1 MERAYAEY
9 AAHQAAELLA
19 IDSPTGFTEQAA
31 VWVQNAFQTLGY
43 DARRTVKGGVLIDL
57 GGSDEADG
65 LLLEAHA
72 DTLGGMVAEIKGT
85 GRLRLTA
92 LGGMRPE
99 NGEAENVRVYTRSG
113 RVIEGTFQLCNASVH
128 VNDDYA
134 GTKRS
139 YDTCEV
145 VLDED
150 VKSASTPGP
159 WVWRQATSSALSP
172 APALRPPAIS
182 RAGSWT
188 ISCPLVFCW
197 AWASI

>member
-57 GGSDEADG
+57 GGSDDADG

-99 NGEAENVRVYTRSG
+99 TARQR
-113 RVIEGTFQLCNASVH
+113 TFGSIPAA
-128 VNDDYA
+128 A
-134 GTKRS
+134 GSLRAPSSCATPPS
-139 YDTCEV
+139 MSMT
-145 VLDED
+145 
-150 VKSASTPGP
+150 TMPGP
-159 WVWRQATSSALSP
+159 SAATIP
-172 APALRPPAIS
+172 ARWY
-182 RAGSWT
+182 WT
-188 ISCPLVFCW
+188 RM
-197 AWASI
+197 